1 MSIEIVQP
9 RYPNQEYQELEN
21 RKALAAISDLIES
34 AITVSENYVSY
45 TDGRLPPLS
54 CRGPQLQ
61 ETVDEFFTRY
71 KHEAPC
77 GWDED
82 KVMARCDQRVG
93 KQTLR
98 DAHARPQMDP
108 NSITTSLDQLNTTDR
123 IPKGRLMLLQS
134 NLAILKDHCNF
145 THLCLPDTL
154 NALHDVH
161 RIDAYEAVEEELRD
175 SNPVRDKVDQQV
187 AQALKAYDTATAKGE
202 VIEMERAHRHLIA
215 ARYEQIV
222 TYAKRVHLVD
232 GSLEDKDRETFREE
246 LERIKREAE
255 EASKAFHEEKENMR
269 EAIREDMAKCEDVVQ
284 EETDKNTQ
292 AIREYD
298 EAEKANNAE
307 LEQVVREKM
316 ALIEEI
322 RRKAMEL
329 NALMEKQKVIVRKA
343 TDAKREEEERRTA
356 FREFL
361 NIEDQHKT
369 RLQRCLNYY
378 ESCLPVCDAVNR
390 YVKSMVDKLP
400 FDELESAVAKII
412 DRETMNFME
421 KYKPFVFDCGDLTV
435 KKTHR
440 LDTLER
446 QARLAKHNRD
456 SAMESLDPNM
466 ENYRKDLGSIVDQM
480 KAVEGVINALNATQ
494 DAGEQVFES
503 VEDTVFATCERKE
516 ITFVHPLQEFGIKSV
531 EDRTRFVDR
540 SMKYVENEEV
550 EVSQK
555 RHQLEEMR
563 LIVEKDSMALE
574 RALAIADQKDPV
586 AVPYITSK

>member
-1 MSIEIVQP
+1 M
-9 RYPNQEYQELEN
+9 EN
-21 RKALAAISDLIES
+21 RKALAAISDIIES

-54 CRGPQLQ
+54 ARGPLLQ

-71 KHEAPC
+71 KHEAAC
-77 GWDED
+77 GWNED
-82 KVMARCDQRVG
+82 KAMEHCDQRVS

-98 DAHARPQMDP
+98 EMHARPQMDP
-108 NSITTSLDQLNTTDR
+108 KSICSSLDQLNTTDR
-123 IPKGRLMLLQS
+123 IPKGRLLLLQG
-134 NLAILKDHCNF
+134 NLAILKDHCNSSI
-145 THLCLPDTL
+145 CLPDAL
-154 NALHDVH
+154 NVLHDVH
-161 RIDAYEAVEEELRD
+161 SVDAYEAVEEELRD
-175 SNPVRDKVDQQV
+175 SNPLRDKVDQQV
-187 AQALKAYDTATAKGE
+187 AQALKAYDVAISKGD
-202 VIEMERAHRHLIA
+202 VIDMERAHRHLIA

-222 TYAKRVHLVD
+222 VYAKRVHLVD

-246 LERIKREAE
+246 LERMKREAE
-255 EASKAFHEEKENMR
+255 EAAKAFREEKENLR
-269 EAIREDMAKCEDVVQ
+269 DAVREDIGKCEAVAQ
-284 EETDKNTQ
+284 KETDKNTE
-292 AIREYD
+292 AIQQYYET
-298 EAEKANNAE
+298 EKAHQEE
-307 LEQVVREKM
+307 LEEIVKEKM

-322 RRKAMEL
+322 RRKAIEL
-329 NALMEKQKVIVRKA
+329 NALMEKQKEMVRKA

-361 NIEDQHKT
+361 DIEGQHKS
-369 RLQRCLNYY
+369 RLQRCLQYF
-378 ESCLPVCDAVNR
+378 EGCLPVCDAVDY

-400 FDELESAVAKII
+400 FDELESAVSKII
-412 DRETMNFME
+412 DRESMNFME
-421 KYKPFVFDCGDLTV
+421 RYKPFVFDCGDLTV

-466 ENYRKDLGSIVDQM
+466 EHYRKELGNIVDQM

-516 ITFVHPLQEFGIKSV
+516 VTFVHPLQEFGIKSV

-550 EVSQK
+550 EMAQK

-574 RALAIADQKDPV
+574 RALAIADQKDP
-586 AVPYITSK
+586 APPIPSITNK